1 MAQSAQHVVMRSV
14 FAHIAQTCDLPPLPA
29 VAARALTLAR
39 DPGTKADELARL
51 VMTDAALA
59 ARVLKISQSVVYARR
74 HPPQTL
80 QQAIMQV
87 GFQALRKIL
96 IAASAR
102 SAYRADDAIAE
113 ALWQHALATALA
125 ADELAV
131 VAGEPRGG
139 NGFVAGLLHDVGKLL
154 FHLADAATF
163 SRLGHADAASEEER
177 YGATHPAVGGCLAE
191 RWGLEDEVVIAIMF
205 HHEPETSPLAARLAI
220 ADGIAHQ
227 LGFGSVPAQ
236 VEGFAPDD
244 DSGTALAPVVE
255 RVATAFEAERTLFD

>member
-1 MAQSAQHVVMRSV
+1 MVRSV
-14 FAHIAQTCDLPPLPA
+14 FMHVAQTCDLPPLPA

-39 DPGTKADELARL
+39 DPNTKAEELARL

-102 SAYRADDAIAE
+102 AAYSADDAVAE
-113 ALWQHALATALA
+113 ALWYHALATALA

-131 VAGEPRGG
+131 EAGEPRGG
-139 NGFVAGLLHDVGKLL
+139 NGFVAGLLHDIGKLL
-154 FHLADAATF
+154 FHIADAATF
-163 SRLGHADAASEEER
+163 ARLGHADGASEEER
-177 YGATHPAVGGCLAE
+177 YGVTHAAVGGCLAE
-191 RWGLEDEVVIAIMF
+191 QWGLEEEIVAAIMF
-205 HHEPETSPLAARLAI
+205 HHTPDSTPLASRVALAD
-220 ADGIAHQ
+220 AVAHR
-227 LGFGSVPAQ
+227 LGFGSVPLDVVTVGAA
-236 VEGFAPDD
+236 EPATDI
-244 DSGTALAPVVE
+244 APVVE
-255 RVATAFEAERTLFD
+255 KVARAFEAERALFD